1 MILDFSRIKNN
12 KNLLAFSGG
21 VDSSALFFLLLNHKI
36 DFDIAIVNYNT
47 REQSKDEIAY
57 ALNLAKEYK
66 KEIFIKDVKLE
77 NSSNFEKNAR
87 DIRYGFFE
95 QIIKENSYET
105 LITAHQ
111 LNDRLEWFLMQLSKG
126 AGLVELFGIREFEEK
141 KDYKI
146 FRPLLNVS
154 KDELENYLK
163 ENKIKYFID
172 SSNIDEKYKRNY
184 FRHNFSDKFLNE
196 FKSGIK
202 NSFSFLESDLNS
214 LNLKL
219 DPLITLEELE
229 VFENLE
235 DDNLNLRVIDKSLK
249 RRGVLISKK
258 QRDEII
264 KQKEITISHKIN
276 IAITQKYI
284 LIAPKVEM
292 ILPKEFKEVCRIQK
306 IPQNMRAYIFSKDIL
321 KELKLSL
328 KSKFFKV

>member
-1 MILDFSRIKNN
+1 MILDFSRIKNS

-154 KDELENYLK
+154 KDELEEYLK

-202 NSFSFLESDLNS
+202 KSFHYLQNDLNS
-214 LNLKL
+214 MNIENNPLKKIE
-219 DPLITLEELE
+219 DLEI
-229 VFENLE
+229 FTNSN
-235 DDNLNLRVIDKSLK
+235 DDN
-249 RRGVLISKK
+249 
-258 QRDEII
+258 
-264 KQKEITISHKIN
+264 IN
-276 IAITQKYI
+276 IRTI
-284 LIAPKVEM
+284 
-292 ILPKEFKEVCRIQK
+292 
-306 IPQNMRAYIFSKDIL
+306 D
-321 KELKLSL
+321 LSL
-328 KSKFFKV
+328 KKRGILLSSANRNDIAKRV

>member
-1 MILDFSRIKNN
+1 MNLNFSVIKES
-12 KNLLAFSGG
+12 KNLLAFSAG
-21 VDSSALFFLLLNHKI
+21 VDSSALFFLLLKQNI
-36 DFDIAIVNYNT
+36 PFDIAIVNYNI
-47 REQSKDEIAY
+47 REQSKNEIEY

-87 DIRYGFFE
+87 DIRYIFFE
-95 QIIKENSYET
+95 QIIKENRYET
-105 LITAHQ
+105 LIIAHQ

-202 NSFSFLESDLNS
+202 NSFSFLEDDLNS

-219 DPLITLEELE
+219 DPLITIEELE

>member
-1 MILDFSRIKNN
+1 MILDFSRIKNS

-87 DIRYGFFE
+87 DIRYIFFE

-172 SSNIDEKYKRNY
+172 NSNIDEKYKRNY

-202 NSFSFLESDLNS
+202 NSFSFLEDDLNS

-249 RRGVLISKK
+249 RRGV
-258 QRDEII
+258 
-264 KQKEITISHKIN
+264 
-276 IAITQKYI
+276 
-284 LIAPKVEM
+284 
-292 ILPKEFKEVCRIQK
+292 
-306 IPQNMRAYIFSKDIL
+306 
-321 KELKLSL
+321 
-328 KSKFFKV
+328 